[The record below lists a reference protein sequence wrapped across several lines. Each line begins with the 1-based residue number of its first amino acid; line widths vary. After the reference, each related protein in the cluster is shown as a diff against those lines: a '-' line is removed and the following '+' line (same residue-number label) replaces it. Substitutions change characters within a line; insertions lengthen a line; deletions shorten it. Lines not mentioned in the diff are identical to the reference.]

1 MASNPCID
9 AAKAVGGEDLTDKQL
24 EEILSVL
31 DVKAARAL
39 REEPGIDQRTAYQKA
54 AAELQAE
61 RKLEILI
68 AKRQRAMNVAAKQ
81 KRERFYERAQAEG
94 MPLDKAIQAQ
104 LVGTEGP
111 FTGAG
116 NSVDAMAH
124 GLEDSALVGPM
135 IAELD
140 AAGLM
145 DVARLKDPDFESR
158 VAHEMARINGD
169 DTIPATKDKY
179 AAKMAEIFV
188 KYTERGRHLQNGA
201 GAFIRKMPGYITRQ
215 MHDQV
220 EIYRAGKQA
229 WVEKIKPL
237 LHPRVF
243 DGVADVD
250 KFLGQT
256 WRNLASGNHEKT
268 GGGSDWLGGFE
279 GPGNLAKRASAERV
293 LHFKDPAAWLEYNT
307 MFGRKSLFES
317 VLGNLHYAARNTA
330 IMRTWGTNPEAA
342 FKADIKQ
349 FKQQARDSDD
359 IAAVHALDAPSLRWA
374 FDELNGGTQIKGNP
388 TLAMWGGAFRT
399 GVNMASLG
407 GVVLSSIPDAAV
419 RASVLRHNGMPLTEA
434 WRETL
439 DAAFHAL
446 QLPEEK
452 TRAAKMLNVGVQGMI
467 GGIFHRFSAVDN
479 APGTMVKA
487 NQAFF
492 KYTLLTAWTDG
503 WSRWMGITLANH
515 MGNLAA
521 DGKAFADIDTL
532 HQTTLR
538 RYGIGAAEWDV
549 LRQSEVFDADG
560 AGLLMPDKARELSDA
575 AVSNYLRTTGIV
587 ETPSARDIANARE
600 DLATKLST
608 YYADQVRESLTM
620 GGARERSLLGMGL
633 SRGTVAGE
641 MARIVMQFKQ
651 FPLTFMTK
659 HLNREINRGGKL
671 DKGGIGHLMAATTA
685 LGFVSVYVGALA
697 KGHTVQQPEDAQG
710 YAGLMAQSM
719 IKGGSAGLLGDAI
732 FSSAEGG
739 YQRLAG
745 NILGPGIGKTIGPA
759 SDILAAA
766 ADGRDPSAKALK
778 AGIGLIPYNNLF
790 YTRLALD
797 HMFLHGLQET
807 VNPGYLRRYER
818 FVAREQNREWWLPPT
833 SAMNQ

>member
-1 MASNPCID
+1 MANNPCID

-31 DVKAARAL
+31 DIKAARAI

-68 AKRQRAMNVAAKQ
+68 AKRQRAFNVAAKL
-81 KRERFYERAQAEG
+81 KRERFYERARAEG
-94 MPLDKAIQAQ
+94 LPMNKAVQAQ

-111 FTGAG
+111 YTGAG
-116 NSVDAMAH
+116 ESVDAVAH

-158 VAHEMARINGD
+158 VGHEMARLNGD
-169 DTIPATKDKY
+169 STIQPTKDKY
-179 AAKMAEIFV
+179 AAKMADIFV

-201 GAFIRKMPGYITRQ
+201 GAYIRKMPGYITRQ

-243 DGVADVD
+243 DGIADAD

-256 WRNLASGNHEKT
+256 WTRLSSGNHEKV
-268 GGGSDWLGGFE
+268 GGSDWLGGFE

-293 LHFKDPAAWLEYNT
+293 LHFKDPAAWLEYNKL
-307 MFGRKSLFES
+307 FGRKNLFES
-317 VLGNLHYAARNTA
+317 VLGSLHYAARNTA
-330 IMRTWGTNPEAA
+330 MMRTWGTNPEAA
-342 FKADIKQ
+342 FKADVKQ
-349 FKQQARDSDD
+349 LRQKAVDAED
-359 IAAVHALDAPSLRWA
+359 IATEHALKAPSLRWA
-374 FDELNGGTQIKGNP
+374 FDELNGGTQIQGNP
-388 TLAMWGGAFRT
+388 SLAMWGSSFRT
-399 GVNMASLG
+399 GINMASLG
-407 GVVLSSIPDAAV
+407 GVVLSSIPDAGV
-419 RASVLRHNGMPLTEA
+419 RASVLRHNGLPLTEA

-446 QLPEEK
+446 RLPEEK
-452 TRAAKMLNVGVQGMI
+452 ARAAKMLNAGVQGMI
-467 GGIFHRFSAVDN
+467 GGVFHRFSAVDN

-487 NQAFF
+487 NNAFF

-503 WSRWMGITLANH
+503 WSRWMGVTLAGH
-515 MGNLAA
+515 MGELASS
-521 DGKAFADIDTL
+521 GKAFADIDPL
-532 HQTTLR
+532 HKTTLR
-538 RYGIGAAEWDV
+538 RYGIGDTEWGV
-549 LRQSEVFDADG
+549 LRQSEMFDADG
-560 AGLLMPDKARELSDA
+560 AGLLMPDRVRELPDA
-575 AVSNYLRTTGIV
+575 AVSEYLRGTGIS
-587 ETPSARDIANARE
+587 EAPSAREITNARE
-600 DLATKLST
+600 DLATKLAT

-633 SRGTVAGE
+633 PRGTVAGE

-651 FPLTFMTK
+651 FPVTFMTK

-685 LGFVSVYVGALA
+685 LGFVSLYAGALA
-697 KGHTVQQPEDAQG
+697 KGQTIQQPEDAQG
-710 YAGLMAQSM
+710 YAGLMAQSL

-739 YQRLAG
+739 FQRLSG
-745 NILGPGIGKTIGPA
+745 NILGPGIGKTVGPVA
-759 SDILAAA
+759 DILGAA

-778 AGIGLIPYNNLF
+778 GAIGLIPYNNLF
-790 YTRLALD
+790 YARLALD

-818 FVAREQNREWWLPPT
+818 YMEREQGREWWLPPT